1 MSPLKISWKSVWS
14 KPLSSALN
22 IMLIAFGTGILTI
35 LLLASTQIGEK
46 LDNNSKDIDL
56 VVGAKGSPLQLILS
70 SIYYIDFPTGNIPLK
85 DAEELSHNPFVKRA
99 VPLAQGD
106 NYKGIR
112 IIGTDTNFVTVYK
125 LKTSTGKFWEADFD
139 VTIGSNVALNEKLKV
154 GDTFFGAHG
163 LTGNTDVHKT
173 HAYKVVGILTPQ
185 GNVTDNL
192 ILTNIASVW
201 RMHDDHE
208 REEAAEHHAE
218 HQDKTEEHQHK
229 EEAKDLDASKS
240 QNSSAE
246 TDNHTNG
253 TKHAHIR
260 PDQAGLNEGREIT
273 ALLIQYRSPMSVVMF
288 PRMVNQMTNLQ
299 AASPAMESTR
309 LFSLIG
315 VGVDTLQWFAVLIM
329 LIAAISVFVNL
340 YNSLKE
346 RSYDL
351 AIMRTLGAS
360 RGQLFQIVIF
370 EGILLTLVG
379 TLAGIGL
386 GHIALQFI
394 GAYQE
399 SSQARLTGF
408 ILLNDEIY
416 LFAAGLAI
424 GIFAAIIPALQ
435 AYRSNISKILS
446 KN

>member
-1 MSPLKISWKSVWS
+1 MSPLKISWKSLWS

-22 IMLIAFGTGILTI
+22 IMLVAFGTGILTI
-35 LLLASTQIGEK
+35 LLLASSQIGEK

-85 DAEELSHNPFVKRA
+85 DAKELSQSPFVKRA
-99 VPLAQGD
+99 VPLALGD

-112 IIGTDTNFVTVYK
+112 IVGTDSNFVSVYQ
-125 LKTSTGKFWEADFD
+125 LKTQSGKLWKDDFE
-139 VTIGSNVALNEKLKV
+139 VTIGASVAANANLKL
-154 GDTFFGAHG
+154 GDEFFGAHG
-163 LTGNTDVHKT
+163 LTGSTDVHKA
-173 HAYKVVGILTPQ
+173 HAYKVTGILLPQ

-192 ILTNIASVW
+192 ILTNIASIW
-201 RMHDDHE
+201 QMHDE
-208 REEAAEHHAE
+208 SETQE
-218 HQDKTEEHQHK
+218 TEEHHHTDG
-229 EEAKDLDASKS
+229 EEHHHEGERVH
-240 QNSSAE
+240 QEN
-246 TDNHTNG
+246 
-253 TKHAHIR
+253 AHVQ
-260 PDQAGLNEGREIT
+260 PDEMEQMEGREIT

-288 PRMVNQMTNLQ
+288 PRMVNQSTNLQ

-315 VGVDTLQWFAVLIM
+315 VGVDTLQWFAILIM
-329 LIAAISVFVNL
+329 FIAAISVFVNL

-360 RGQLFQIVIF
+360 RAQLFRIIIF
-370 EGILLTLVG
+370 EGVLLTIVG
-379 TLAGIGL
+379 TVIGMAL
-386 GHIALQFI
+386 GHLVLQLI

-399 SSQARLTGF
+399 SSQARLSGLIF
-408 ILLNDEIY
+408 LDNEIY
-416 LFAAGLAI
+416 LFVAGIAI
-424 GIFAAIIPALQ
+424 GIFAAIIPAIQ
-435 AYRSNISKILS
+435 AYRSNISKILA

>member
-1 MSPLKISWKSVWS
+1 MSPIKISWKSLWS

-35 LLLASTQIGEK
+35 LLLASTQISQK

-85 DAEELSHNPFVKRA
+85 DAQELSHSPFVKRA

-106 NYKGIR
+106 NYEGIR
-112 IIGTDTNFVTVYK
+112 IVGTDSNFVSVYK
-125 LKTSTGKFWEADFD
+125 LTTSSGKFWSADFE
-139 VTIGSNVALNEKLKV
+139 VTIGATVAATQKLKI

-163 LTGNTDVHKT
+163 LTGSTDVHKT

-208 REEAAEHHAE
+208 KEEAAEQHDHKGSAHHHEKAAGQQ
-218 HQDKTEEHQHK
+218 HEETGVHRKQM
-229 EEAKDLDASKS
+229 
-240 QNSSAE
+240 
-246 TDNHTNG
+246 
-253 TKHAHIR
+253 R
-260 PDQAGLNEGREIT
+260 PDQAGQDSGREIT

-288 PRMVNQMTNLQ
+288 PRMVNQSTALQ

-315 VGVDTLQWFAVLIM
+315 VGVDTLQWFAILIM
-329 LIAAISVFVNL
+329 LIAAISVFINL

-346 RSYDL
+346 RNYDL

-360 RGQLFQIVIF
+360 RGQLFQIIIF
-370 EGILLTLVG
+370 EGILLTLAG
-379 TLAGIGL
+379 TVIGIAL
-386 GHIALQFI
+386 GHLILQFI

-399 SSQARLTGF
+399 SSQARLSGLIFLGT
-408 ILLNDEIY
+408 EIY
-416 LFAAGLAI
+416 LFVAGLAI
-424 GIFAAIIPALQ
+424 GIFAAIIPAVQ

>member
-85 DAEELSHNPFVKRA
+85 DAQELSHNPFVKRA

-112 IIGTDTNFVTVYK
+112 IVGTDTNFVAVYK
-125 LKTSTGKFWEADFD
+125 LKTSTGKFWTADFD
-139 VTIGSNVALNEKLKV
+139 VTIGANVALNEKLKV

-163 LTGNTDVHKT
+163 LTGSTDVHKT

-201 RMHDDHE
+201 RMHDDHAQ
-208 REEAAEHHAE
+208 EEAAEHHQDHDDHKSSDDLESNKQHHNHQNDIE
-218 HQDKTEEHQHK
+218 H
-229 EEAKDLDASKS
+229 
-240 QNSSAE
+240 SSA
-246 TDNHTNG
+246 
-253 TKHAHIR
+253 R
-260 PDQAGLNEGREIT
+260 PDQIGLNEGREIT

-370 EGILLTLVG
+370 EGILLTLAG
-379 TLAGIGL
+379 TLIGIGL
-386 GHIALQFI
+386 GHLALQFI

-408 ILLNDEIY
+408 ILLNDEVY
-416 LFAAGLAI
+416 LFAAGLVI
-424 GIFAAIIPALQ
+424 GIFAAIIPAVQ